1 MPANDYVRARIDPAI
16 KNEAT
21 AVLATM
27 GLTVSDLCRMALTR
41 VAHEKRLPFNLEVP
55 NEETRKAFEAID
67 NREGLLTPRM
77 RMICSGSWAYKCFS
91 PYSRPLFKRTLSA
104 LKNAVTTWKN

>member
-41 VAHEKRLPFNLEVP
+41 VAHEKRLPFN
-55 NEETRKAFEAID
+55 
-67 NREGLLTPRM
+67 
-77 RMICSGSWAYKCFS
+77 
-91 PYSRPLFKRTLSA
+91 
-104 LKNAVTTWKN
+104 

>member
-16 KNEAT
+16 KNEAA

-41 VAHEKRLPFNLEVP
+41 VAHEKRLPFSLEIP
-55 NEETRKAFEAID
+55 NEETRKRSRRLII
-67 NREGLLTPRM
+67 GKVCIMPRM

-91 PYSRPLFKRTLSA
+91 LYSRPLFKRTLSA